1 MIVDGGWVGSAAG
14 KGSIR
19 LSKKRNIYGQQ
30 FIEWAQGGKQT
41 VKLIPFYGKS
51 TPIRCP
57 TVCLKD
63 DYVAPIMNELR
74 RFRSLTST
82 E

>member
-1 MIVDGGWVGSAAG
+1 MMVDGGWVGSAAG

-30 FIEWAQGGKQT
+30 FIEWSRQGKKGVELT
-41 VKLIPFYGKS
+41 SFYGKS

-57 TVCLKD
+57 IVYLRD
-63 DYVAPIMNELR
+63 DCVAPIMNELR
-74 RFRSLTST
+74 CFRSLTSK